1 MTCVE
6 FQEVLPDIMEGQRNA
21 EHEAH
26 LHSCSACSGLVS
38 DLNLIS
44 EQARFLQASEEPS
57 LRVWNRIEI
66 ALQQEGLIHQPAQ
79 DRYVVRAI
87 PRRWSPA
94 WLLPLA
100 AILVIA
106 FGITVYKGGSSQ
118 QQGADK
124 SFARNVQMNAPA
136 VGNNGD
142 DQQLLE
148 VVGTR
153 TPSMRASYAANL
165 QNVNAYIRDAESSVQ
180 NDPNDEEAQHSLM
193 AAYEQKAMV
202 YEMALDR
209 SLP

>member
-38 DLNLIS
+38 DLNVIS
-44 EQARFLQASEEPS
+44 TQARFLQASDEPS
-57 LRVWNRIEI
+57 ARVWNRIEI
-66 ALQQEGLIHQPAQ
+66 TLRQEGLIHQPAKERSPLQ
-79 DRYVVRAI
+79 AF

-100 AILVIA
+100 AVLVIA
-106 FGITVYKGGSSQ
+106 FGITVYRGGSPKQ
-118 QQGADK
+118 QAAG
-124 SFARNVQMNAPA
+124 SLFANDVQTKAA
-136 VGNNGD
+136 LAGNNGD
-142 DQQLLE
+142 DQRLLE

>member
-6 FQEVLPDIMEGQRNA
+6 FQEVLPDVMEGQRNA

-66 ALQQEGLIHQPAQ
+66 ALQQEGLIHQPAR
-79 DRYVVRAI
+79 DRSVVRAF

-94 WLLPLA
+94 WLLPVA

-106 FGITVYKGGSSQ
+106 FGITVYRGGPAQ
-118 QQGADK
+118 QQIADK
-124 SFARNVQMNAPA
+124 TIAAPA
-136 VGNNGD
+136 RVSTSLAGNSGD

-148 VVGTR
+148 VVGSR
-153 TPSMRASYAANL
+153 TPSVRASYAANL
-165 QNVNAYIRDAESSVQ
+165 QNVNAYIRDAEQSVQ
-180 NDPNDEEAQHSLM
+180 NDPNDEEAQRSLM

>member
-1 MTCVE
+1 MTCIE
-6 FQEVLPDIMEGQRNA
+6 FQEVLPDIMEGQRDT
-21 EHEAH
+21 EQEAH
-26 LHSCSACSGLVS
+26 LQSCSVCSGLVS

-44 EQARFLQASEEPS
+44 RQARLLQASEEPS
-57 LRVWNRIEI
+57 PRVWNQIEI
-66 ALQQEGLIHQPAQ
+66 ALRQEGLIRQPAR
-79 DRYVVRAI
+79 DRSVVAF

-94 WLLPLA
+94 WLLPVA

-106 FGITVYKGGSSQ
+106 FGIVVYKGGPSQ
-118 QQGADK
+118 QQVADK
-124 SFARNVQMNAPA
+124 AVATGVSAP
-136 VGNNGD
+136 GNSD

-148 VVGTR
+148 VVGSR

-165 QNVNAYIRDAESSVQ
+165 QNVNAYIRDAEQTVQ
-180 NDPNDEEAQHSLM
+180 SDPNDEEAQHSLM

>member
-6 FQEVLPDIMEGQRNA
+6 FQEVLPDVMEGQRNA

-26 LHSCSACSGLVS
+26 LHSCSVCSGLVS

-57 LRVWNRIEI
+57 PRVWNQIEI
-66 ALQQEGLIHQPAQ
+66 ALRQEGLIHQPAR
-79 DRYVVRAI
+79 DRSVIRAF

-94 WLLPLA
+94 WLLPVA

-118 QQGADK
+118 QQGAGK
-124 SFARNVQMNAPA
+124 SVASNIQMSAPS

>member
-26 LHSCSACSGLVS
+26 LHSCSVCSGLVS

-57 LRVWNRIEI
+57 PRVWNRLEI
-66 ALQQEGLIHQPAQ
+66 ALRQEGLIRQPGR
-79 DRYVVRAI
+79 DRSLVAAFS
-87 PRRWSPA
+87 RRWSPA
-94 WLLPLA
+94 WLLPVA

-106 FGITVYKGGSSQ
+106 FGIVVYKGGPSKQ
-118 QQGADK
+118 QIADK
-124 SFARNVQMNAPA
+124 TIAAPA
-136 VGNNGD
+136 QVSAGNNGD
-142 DQQLLE
+142 DQRLLE
-148 VVGTR
+148 VVGSR

-165 QNVNAYIRDAESSVQ
+165 QNVNAYIRDAEQTVQ

>member
-21 EHEAH
+21 EHQAH
-26 LHSCSACSGLVS
+26 LQSCSVCSGLVS

-44 EQARFLQASEEPS
+44 RQARLLQASEEPS
-57 LRVWNRIEI
+57 PRVWNQIEI
-66 ALQQEGLIHQPAQ
+66 ALRQEGLIRQPGR
-79 DRYVVRAI
+79 DRSLVTAFS
-87 PRRWSPA
+87 RRWSPA
-94 WLLPLA
+94 WLLPVA

-106 FGITVYKGGSSQ
+106 FGVTVYKGGPSQ
-118 QQGADK
+118 QQVADK
-124 SFARNVQMNAPA
+124 AVATPASAPLA
-136 VGNNGD
+136 GSNGD

-148 VVGTR
+148 VVGSR
-153 TPSMRASYAANL
+153 TPSMRASYEANL
-165 QNVNAYIRDAESSVQ
+165 QNVNAYIRDAEQTVQ

>member
-26 LHSCSACSGLVS
+26 LHSCSVCSGLVS

-57 LRVWNRIEI
+57 PRVWNRLEI
-66 ALQQEGLIHQPAQ
+66 ALRQEGLIRQPGR
-79 DRYVVRAI
+79 DRSLVAAFS
-87 PRRWSPA
+87 RRWNPA
-94 WLLPLA
+94 WLLPVA

-106 FGITVYKGGSSQ
+106 FGVMVYKGGPSQ
-118 QQGADK
+118 QQIADK
-124 SFARNVQMNAPA
+124 MIAAPPQVSVPSA
-136 VGNNGD
+136 GNNGD

-148 VVGTR
+148 VVGSR
-153 TPSMRASYAANL
+153 TPSVRASYAANL
-165 QNVNAYIRDAESSVQ
+165 QNVNAYIRDAEQTVQ